1 MANRPMIN
9 ESIDY
14 ILRHLDENLSVKDIA
29 ARFHYS
35 EFYFSR
41 MFKAETGES
50 VYAFIKRLKM
60 DQSAIDLKLAKDKPI
75 TEIGLDYGYSPS
87 NYSSAFKKH
96 HHRSPAAFR
105 GSTGGARTPN
115 PFHPEILESFMAFED
130 YAARISLQHL
140 EETSVIYERLIGN
153 YLDLKEKWPQ
163 FLETYKDYIHEE
175 TQLIER
181 FFDDPA
187 IAASNHCMCDL
198 CMTAPENC
206 TLDNVTTLQ
215 GGRFAVYR
223 FEGEIKDIFA
233 ALQGVYCVWLPASGF
248 EMRERYGLN
257 IYRRIDQAR
266 GKVIMDLCIPIQ

>member
-1 MANRPMIN
+1 MANRRMIN

-14 ILRHLDENLSVKDIA
+14 ILRHLDETLSVKDIA
-29 ARFHYS
+29 ARYHYS

-41 MFKAETGES
+41 VFKAETGES

-60 DQSAIDLKLAKDKPI
+60 DQSAIDLKLEKKKPI

-87 NYSSAFKKH
+87 NYSAAFSKH

-105 GSTGGARTPN
+105 GSASGTHSPN
-115 PFHPEILESFMAFED
+115 PFLPERLESFMTFEAYD
-130 YAARISLQHL
+130 ARISLQHL
-140 EETSVIYERLIGN
+140 EAIPVIYERLIGN
-153 YLDLKEKWPQ
+153 YADLKAIWPR
-163 FLETYKDYIHEE
+163 FLETYKDYIDGE
-175 TQLIER
+175 TRMIER

-187 IAASNHCMCDL
+187 IAASNRCLCDV
-198 CMTAPENC
+198 CITAPAHC

-223 FEGEIKDIFA
+223 YEGEIKDIFG

-248 EMRERYGLN
+248 EMRERFGLN
-257 IYRRIDQAR
+257 IYHSMDQAK
-266 GKVIMDLCIPIQ
+266 GKVVMDLCIPIQ